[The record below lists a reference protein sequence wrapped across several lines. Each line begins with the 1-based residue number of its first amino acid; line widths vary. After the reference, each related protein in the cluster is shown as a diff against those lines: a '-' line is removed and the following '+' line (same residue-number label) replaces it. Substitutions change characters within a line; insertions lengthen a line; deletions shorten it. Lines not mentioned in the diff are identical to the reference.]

1 METGYPEGSATLVA
15 MADGSASI
23 YLSGGGGMIGGIGH
37 ETIRSAAQQFVQLAS
52 RFQPQMKRTTDFPV
66 PRKGETNFYILTDAG
81 VFTASAP
88 ENELGENRHA
98 LSTLFHAGHAVIT
111 EFLLLDKGRNKTP

>member
-37 ETIRSAAQQFVQLAS
+37 ETIRNAAQHFVQLAS
-52 RFQPQMKRTTDFPV
+52 LFQPQMKGTTDFPL

-98 LSTLFHAGHAVIT
+98 LSTLFHAGHAVIA
-111 EFLLLDKGRNKTP
+111 EFLLLDKGRNKKP